1 LPHAEERCRAARL
14 EACSSQDYYE
24 GFSGKASAG
33 ESFLSRKPNAS
44 ASTRHKG
51 EKPRKGL
58 RVKPGK
64 HERRKAKGLLGKAAI
79 LKALRRLIGGG
90 ARD

>member
-1 LPHAEERCRAARL
+1 M
-14 EACSSQDYYE
+14 
-24 GFSGKASAG
+24 FFAG
-33 ESFLSRKPNAS
+33 LLRGLLGESVGRESFLSRKPNAS